1 MDGLRGLCRRPG
13 GATIAVL
20 GLVTALAGPAAA
32 AGDTQPV
39 RRAIAALTETAA
51 DPGTHADPAVPARIA
66 PVYRA
71 RNHRPVWLRGDGN
84 RAERLI
90 AELRAAG
97 RDGLR
102 PAAYTPD
109 RLAGLVRRADDPRGR
124 ARADLRLSA
133 AFVAYATDLRR
144 GRVPPEVTGRPPV
157 AQAPRRLGAR
167 LLAKAAASDDLDAVF
182 DDLVPGNAVY
192 RDLREVMARYRAIAG
207 DGGWPRV
214 PTGRTLERGMADN
227 TAVPALRARL
237 AATGDL
243 DPAAAPDAGVFGAA
257 LEAAVKRFQARHG
270 LAVDGIVG
278 RKTYRALNV
287 PVAARIRQI
296 AVNMERWR
304 WLPADLG
311 ERSVRVNIAGF
322 TVDVIRHGETVL
334 SMRAVV
340 GTPYRKTPVFTG
352 RMTYIDVN
360 PTWTVPPTIL
370 KTDILPEL
378 RADPG
383 YLAEHD
389 MTLYAGWQADSPVVD
404 PETIDWS
411 TVSADAFPYRIVQA
425 PGPTNPLGRVKFMF
439 PNRHHVY
446 LHDTPKR
453 GLFEKNV
460 RTFSSGCIR
469 VERPVALAAELLD
482 GVPGWSRA
490 RIADLMAAGTRKRVR
505 LPDPWP
511 VHVTYTT
518 VWRAAD
524 GTIQFRNDIYGRD
537 KRLARMLFPEQ
548 SL

>member
-1 MDGLRGLCRRPG
+1 
-13 GATIAVL
+13 
-20 GLVTALAGPAAA
+20 
-32 AGDTQPV
+32 
-39 RRAIAALTETAA
+39 
-51 DPGTHADPAVPARIA
+51 
-66 PVYRA
+66 
-71 RNHRPVWLRGDGN
+71 
-84 RAERLI
+84 
-90 AELRAAG
+90 
-97 RDGLR
+97 
-102 PAAYTPD
+102 
-109 RLAGLVRRADDPRGR
+109 
-124 ARADLRLSA
+124 
-133 AFVAYATDLRR
+133 
-144 GRVPPEVTGRPPV
+144 
-157 AQAPRRLGAR
+157 
-167 LLAKAAASDDLDAVF
+167 
-182 DDLVPGNAVY
+182 
-192 RDLREVMARYRAIAG
+192 
-207 DGGWPRV
+207 
-214 PTGRTLERGMADN
+214 MADN